1 MAREDYTPGASS
13 RPRVIRSA
21 SMTGDGVLIGRLD
34 RRGYDIHE
42 IADRLHISEDEVRKC
57 VEEVHTKYMNEVMA
71 QRAALTAEKRA
82 QLREL
87 RKEAWEAWERSKG
100 DRERTVTETR
110 PGALCPKC
118 KGQGKDARVK
128 GRVCHQCSGTGRM
141 KDSKKVIQVH
151 EGRLPSNEYLKTII
165 ETLREEAELLQLT
178 TPGSVNTQVNVVAWD
193 TLLAQARE
201 SRVAES
207 GGTDDVIASKLHAIE
222 ARLIE
227 ETGGKSGNGSS
238 PDSRSPIL

>member
-1 MAREDYTPGASS
+1 MAREDYTPGAST
-13 RPRVIRSA
+13 RPRVIRSTTITKGIVQVA
-21 SMTGDGVLIGRLD
+21 LMD
-34 RRGYDIHE
+34 RRGYDIPE
-42 IADRLHISEDEVRKC
+42 IADKLHISEDEVRKTI
-57 VEEVHTKYMNEVMA
+57 EEVHTKYMDEVMA

-141 KDSKKVIQVH
+141 KDSRKLIQVH

-178 TPGSVNTQVNVVAWD
+178 TPGSINTQVNVVAWD

-201 SRVAES
+201 SRTLES
-207 GGTDDVIASKLHAIE
+207 GGTGDVIASKLHAIE

-227 ETGGKSGNGSS
+227 ETGGKGGNGTSGNS
-238 PDSRSPIL
+238 LL

>member
-1 MAREDYTPGASS
+1 MAREDYTPGAST
-13 RPRVIRSA
+13 RPRIVRSA
-21 SMTGDGVLIGRLD
+21 HMIQEMKIATMD
-34 RRGYDIHE
+34 RRGYDIPE
-42 IADRLHISEDEVRKC
+42 IADRLHISEDEVKKTI
-57 VEEVHTKYMNEVMA
+57 EEVHTKYMNEVMA
-71 QRAALTAEKRA
+71 QRAALTAEKRV

-87 RKEAWEAWERSKG
+87 RKEAWEAWERSKE
-100 DRERTVTETR
+100 DRQRTVTETR

-151 EGRLPSNEYLKTII
+151 EGRLPANEYLKTII

-178 TPGSVNTQVNVVAWD
+178 TPGSINTQVNVVAWD

-201 SRVAES
+201 SRTAES
-207 GGTDDVIASKLHAIE
+207 GGT
-222 ARLIE
+222 
-227 ETGGKSGNGSS
+227 
-238 PDSRSPIL
+238 

>member
-1 MAREDYTPGASS
+1 
-13 RPRVIRSA
+13 
-21 SMTGDGVLIGRLD
+21 
-34 RRGYDIHE
+34 
-42 IADRLHISEDEVRKC
+42 
-57 VEEVHTKYMNEVMA
+57 MA
-71 QRAALTAEKRA
+71 QRAALTVEKRA

-100 DRERTVTETR
+100 DRQRVVTETR

-178 TPGSVNTQVNVVAWD
+178 TPGSINTQVNVVAWD

-201 SRVAES
+201 SRTAES
-207 GGTDDVIASKLHAIE
+207 GGTGDVIASKLHAIE

-227 ETGGKSGNGSS
+227 ETGGKCGNGTSEKH
-238 PDSRSPIL
+238 I

>member
-1 MAREDYTPGASS
+1 MAREDYTPGAST
-13 RPRVIRSA
+13 RPRVIRSTTITKGIVQVA
-21 SMTGDGVLIGRLD
+21 LMD

-42 IADRLHISEDEVRKC
+42 IADRLGISEDAVQKSI
-57 VEEVHTKYMNEVMA
+57 EEVHTKYMDAVMA
-71 QRAALTAEKRA
+71 QREELVAEKRA

-141 KDSKKVIQVH
+141 KDSKKLIQVH

-178 TPGSVNTQVNVVAWD
+178 SPGSVNTQVNVVAWD

-201 SRVAES
+201 SRTAES
-207 GGTDDVIASKLHAIE
+207 GGTGDVIASKLHAIE

-227 ETGGKSGNGSS
+227 ETGGKGGNGSS
-238 PDSRSPIL
+238 EKHIL

>member
-1 MAREDYTPGASS
+1 MAREDYVPGAST
-13 RPRVIRSA
+13 RPKVPRSVPMKGMVQVA
-21 SMTGDGVLIGRLD
+21 MMD

-42 IADRLHISEDEVRKC
+42 IADRLGISEDAVQKSI
-57 VEEVHTKYMNEVMA
+57 EEVHTRYMNEVMA
-71 QRAALTAEKRA
+71 QRAALTAEKRV

-110 PGALCPKC
+110 PGALCQKC
-118 KGQGKDARVK
+118 KGQGKDAKVR

-178 TPGSVNTQVNVVAWD
+178 TPGNVNTQVNVVAWD

-201 SRVAES
+201 NRSVES
-207 GGTDDVIASKLHAIE
+207 GGTGDVIASKLHAIE

-227 ETGGKSGNGSS
+227 ETGGKSGNGTSEKH
-238 PDSRSPIL
+238 IL

>member
-34 RRGYDIHE
+34 RRGYDIPE
-42 IADRLHISEDEVRKC
+42 IADKLHISEDEVRKTI
-57 VEEVHTKYMNEVMA
+57 EEVHTKYMDEVMA

-87 RKEAWEAWERSKG
+87 RTEAWEAWERSKG

-141 KDSKKVIQVH
+141 KDSKKLIQVH

-178 TPGSVNTQVNVVAWD
+178 SPGSVNTQVNVVAWD

-201 SRVAES
+201 SRTAES
-207 GGTDDVIASKLHAIE
+207 GGTGDVIASKLHAIE

-227 ETGGKSGNGSS
+227 ETGGKGGNGTSGKH
-238 PDSRSPIL
+238 IL

>member
-1 MAREDYTPGASS
+1 MAREDYVPGAST
-13 RPRVIRSA
+13 RPKVPRSV
-21 SMTGDGVLIGRLD
+21 SMKGMVQVAMLD

-42 IADRLHISEDEVRKC
+42 IADRLGISEEAVQKGI
-57 VEEVHTKYMNEVMA
+57 EEVHTRYMNEVMA

-178 TPGSVNTQVNVVAWD
+178 SPGSVNTQVNVVAWD

-201 SRVAES
+201 SRTAES
-207 GGTDDVIASKLHAIE
+207 GGTGDVIASKLHAIE

-227 ETGGKSGNGSS
+227 ETGGKGGNGTSEKH
-238 PDSRSPIL
+238 IL

>member
-1 MAREDYTPGASS
+1 MQGMVPGAST
-13 RPRVIRSA
+13 RPKVKRST
-21 SMTGDGVLIGRLD
+21 SMPDYGIQIGRLD
-34 RRGYDIHE
+34 RRGYDTYE
-42 IADRLHISEDEVRKC
+42 IADRLGISEDEVKKGI
-57 VEEVHTKYMNEVMA
+57 EEVHTKYMNEVMA
-71 QRAALTAEKRA
+71 QRAALTVEKRA

-118 KGQGKDARVK
+118 KGHGKDARVK

-178 TPGSVNTQVNVVAWD
+178 SPGSVNTQVNVVAWD

-201 SRVAES
+201 SRTAES
-207 GGTDDVIASKLHAIE
+207 GGTGDVIASKLHAIE

-238 PDSRSPIL
+238 EKHIL

>member
-1 MAREDYTPGASS
+1 MAREDYVPGAST
-13 RPRVIRSA
+13 RPRVIRSTF
-21 SMTGDGVLIGRLD
+21 MTDDGVQIGRLD
-34 RRGYDIHE
+34 RRGYDVHE
-42 IADRLHISEDEVRKC
+42 IADRLGISEDEVRKTI
-57 VEEVHTKYMNEVMA
+57 EEVHTKYMNEVMA

-178 TPGSVNTQVNVVAWD
+178 SPGSVNTQVNVVAWD

-201 SRVAES
+201 SRTAEL
-207 GGTDDVIASKLHAIE
+207 GGTGDVIASKLHAIE

-227 ETGGKSGNGSS
+227 ETGGKGGNGTSEKH
-238 PDSRSPIL
+238 I

>member
-1 MAREDYTPGASS
+1 MAREDYTPGAST
-13 RPRVIRSA
+13 RPRVIRSTTITKGIVQVA
-21 SMTGDGVLIGRLD
+21 LMD
-34 RRGYDIHE
+34 RRGYDIPE
-42 IADRLHISEDEVRKC
+42 IADKLHISEDEVRKTI
-57 VEEVHTKYMNEVMA
+57 EEVHTKYMDEVMA

-87 RKEAWEAWERSKG
+87 RTEAWEAWERSKG

-141 KDSKKVIQVH
+141 KDSKKLIQVH

-178 TPGSVNTQVNVVAWD
+178 SPGSVNTQVNVVAWD

-201 SRVAES
+201 SRTAES
-207 GGTDDVIASKLHAIE
+207 GGTGDVIASKLHAIE

-227 ETGGKSGNGSS
+227 ETGGKGGNGTSGKH
-238 PDSRSPIL
+238 IL

>member
-1 MAREDYTPGASS
+1 MQVQKS
-13 RPRVIRSA
+13 I
-21 SMTGDGVLIGRLD
+21 
-34 RRGYDIHE
+34 
-42 IADRLHISEDEVRKC
+42 
-57 VEEVHTKYMNEVMA
+57 EEVHTKYMNEVMA

-178 TPGSVNTQVNVVAWD
+178 TPGSINTQVNVVAWD

-201 SRVAES
+201 SRTAES
-207 GGTDDVIASKLHAIE
+207 GGTGDVIASKLHAIE

-227 ETGGKSGNGSS
+227 ETGGKGGNGTSEKH
-238 PDSRSPIL
+238 I

>member
-1 MAREDYTPGASS
+1 
-13 RPRVIRSA
+13 
-21 SMTGDGVLIGRLD
+21 
-34 RRGYDIHE
+34 
-42 IADRLHISEDEVRKC
+42 
-57 VEEVHTKYMNEVMA
+57 MNEVMA

-100 DRERTVTETR
+100 DRQRVVTETR

-178 TPGSVNTQVNVVAWD
+178 SPGSINTQVNVVAWD

-207 GGTDDVIASKLHAIE
+207 GGTGDVIASKLHAIE

-227 ETGGKSGNGSS
+227 ETGGKGGNGTSEKH
-238 PDSRSPIL
+238 IL